1 MHARFKGVD
10 LEWLIQGRPVAIGGQ
25 PVVSVAGDE
34 DEPYVAGDEGIGNW
48 RDRPALEI
56 SVEDR
61 KIEVGFP
68 RRFQR
73 LVDARGL
80 GGDGIAKL
88 T

>member
-1 MHARFKGVD
+1 VAR
-10 LEWLIQGRPVAIGGQ
+10 
-25 PVVSVAGDE
+25 DE
-34 DEPYVAGDEGIGNW
+34 DEPYVAGDEGIGNR

-73 LVDARGL
+73 LVVLA
-80 GGDGIAKL
+80 ASAA
-88 T
+88 TV

>member
-1 MHARFKGVD
+1 LHARFKGVD

-34 DEPYVAGDEGIGNW
+34 DEPYVAGDEGIRNR

-68 RRFQR
+68 RCF
-73 LVDARGL
+73 
-80 GGDGIAKL
+80 
-88 T
+88 

>member
-1 MHARFKGVD
+1 MSAKTFS
-10 LEWLIQGRPVAIGGQ
+10 L
-25 PVVSVAGDE
+25 VAGVIFAVVALFHLARIFN
-34 DEPYVAGDEGIGNW
+34 EPYVAGDEGIRNR

-68 RRFQR
+68 RRLQC

-80 GGDGIAKL
+80 GSDGIAEL

>member
-1 MHARFKGVD
+1 M
-10 LEWLIQGRPVAIGGQ
+10 
-25 PVVSVAGDE
+25 VSVARDE
-34 DEPYVAGDEGIGNW
+34 DEPYVARDEGIGNR

-80 GGDGIAKL
+80 GGDGIADLIPFLDQSEL
-88 T
+88 TI